1 MFLFF
6 LKNYGLPIAKPEKVS
21 VEKLMKYMQSDK
33 KNQFSEIHFVLIED
47 LGKAYQKT
55 FPFSAQ
61 LIKRV
66 TASSLLVKESRLGTP
81 TTPEVVSEAATGVY
95 DLGFTA
101 LNGGVVRVKNVTGDS
116 KFVAQL
122 EKIGLKVVQEKDSV
136 VLSRDLD
143 APLKPIDVNLKD
155 QTDYFVTLAV
165 ILSQAE
171 GISYIRV
178 YHLLCNDETKHEFFY

>member
-1 MFLFF
+1 
-6 LKNYGLPIAKPEKVS
+6 
-21 VEKLMKYMQSDK
+21 MKYMQSDK

-101 LNGGVVRVKNVTGDS
+101 LNGGVVRVKNVAGDS

-122 EKIGLKVVQEKDSV
+122 EKIGLKVVQEKDSI

-178 YHLLCNDETKHEFFY
+178 YHLLCNDKTKHEFFY